1 MKTIGFIGVGVMG
14 KPMVRN
20 LMKKGFPVSIYTRTK
35 SKVLDV
41 IEEGAVWCDDVKT
54 CVQDKDVIITIVGYP
69 KDVEE
74 VYFGENGII
83 ANAKPGAVLID
94 MTTTSPKL
102 SERIYAEAKPR
113 GISALDAPVSGG
125 DSGAKAGTLS
135 IMVGGDREAFDA
147 CQDVFAAMGTNIIY
161 EGGAGKGQHTKMA
174 NQIALAGAVASVS
187 EAIAYARRTGLDV
200 ETMLASISKGAAGSW
215 QNLTGAV
222 TSRVSLTDAM
232 VSDVSVAQV
241 LTCYFVE
248 VDEPL
253 LQFGPLTITLK
264 PLIAVTLLGFALCLA
279 VLALRKK
286 PLAVLAG
293 PALVWVLN
301 LAAPVSWMVLSKA
314 HAYVHVHLV
323 PMLWHF
329 ALVPVSCALLVWLVK
344 TAITAVKE

>member
-1 MKTIGFIGVGVMG
+1 M
-14 KPMVRN
+14 
-20 LMKKGFPVSIYTRTK
+20 
-35 SKVLDV
+35 
-41 IEEGAVWCDDVKT
+41 KT

-215 QNLTGAV
+215 QMTNNAPKMVAGDMAPGFFIKHFIKDMAIADEEAKAAGLTMPVLEEVLEMYRELDRRGEGDLGTQAV
-222 TSRVSLTDAM
+222 IH
-232 VSDVSVAQV
+232 
-241 LTCYFVE
+241 YF
-248 VDEPL
+248 DE
-253 LQFGPLTITLK
+253 K
-264 PLIAVTLLGFALCLA
+264 
-279 VLALRKK
+279 
-286 PLAVLAG
+286 
-293 PALVWVLN
+293 
-301 LAAPVSWMVLSKA
+301 
-314 HAYVHVHLV
+314 
-323 PMLWHF
+323 
-329 ALVPVSCALLVWLVK
+329 
-344 TAITAVKE
+344 